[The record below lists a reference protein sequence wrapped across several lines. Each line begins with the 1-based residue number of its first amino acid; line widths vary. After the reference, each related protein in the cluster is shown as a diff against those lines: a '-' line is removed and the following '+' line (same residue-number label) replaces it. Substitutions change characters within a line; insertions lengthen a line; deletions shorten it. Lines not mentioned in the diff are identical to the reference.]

1 MNMPGQ
7 ASMRTQSSIPASAD
21 DHSQAPLQNR
31 LTSISA
37 LDDDETGR
45 GSDGPGQNQVQF
57 VDLFNCFEN
66 PVPWLDFMAM
76 SGFMGNEAANSPF
89 SMAGSPARMPSR
101 QSIHFGSH
109 QNVHI
114 QTMPRQEEPVTTVD
128 PNLVCQSSKPWMR
141 SEHSNTM
148 SSNKWNI
155 SSDALMPEKV
165 LNAIP
170 PPHINGNDLSQRT
183 HQLLQHY
190 RTHVCEAMMPTSAP
204 KLNPYLRLY
213 LPLAVQDPN
222 SPAKQALL
230 DAILAV
236 AAFNKSQLTPG
247 QRRLYRDQ
255 ATDHHDQA
263 ASMINTI
270 ISRKQASSHP
280 TGESPECKHAL
291 LAAALTLTT
300 IEVFSGA
307 NEGRGYEYLLL
318 CRTVLELTGGQRW
331 WLSNS
336 ASITLLQIFQCLHIV
351 GRTSGWFESPSRQLD
366 DIEAEGS
373 SDSPVAEAGGR
384 PVIGHVLLQAP
395 QTYAPEYT
403 LDISF
408 GISINTLSH
417 LHKVIML
424 SKVKSSLSPGQGW
437 PSSAQEELA
446 RLEKEM
452 FTDMENSCLEASSS
466 RSPSPSLEGVSQYV
480 ANEIK
485 EDHMLAFHYSTA
497 LFFRRALCDGT
508 GRIVPALYG
517 DMVPREPRGTP
528 LPSGQHLVSKALE
541 HLENIDALAG
551 DLAIANTLWPGFIA
565 AAEAVDW
572 KLRRRALM
580 WFGRAKRHGIGNI
593 TKAKALVQEIWRRVD
608 RLMLEDHETHPEL
621 GPVDW
626 REVMND
632 MNMYIMLT

>member
-1 MNMPGQ
+1 MDAFRTLEHNVLKQMEYFFRRSDAGESSECHSATTYQRERLVTAYPSAASTLPNACLRSHDANFGSKIEPLPPAISTASRTRPEFPGEAGLTRCDPGGSRLQ
-7 ASMRTQSSIPASAD
+7 QIPAY
-21 DHSQAPLQNR
+21 
-31 LTSISA
+31 
-37 LDDDETGR
+37 
-45 GSDGPGQNQVQF
+45 
-57 VDLFNCFEN
+57 
-66 PVPWLDFMAM
+66 PW
-76 SGFMGNEAANSPF
+76 
-89 SMAGSPARMPSR
+89 PA
-101 QSIHFGSH
+101 
-109 QNVHI
+109 
-114 QTMPRQEEPVTTVD
+114 
-128 PNLVCQSSKPWMR
+128 
-141 SEHSNTM
+141 
-148 SSNKWNI
+148 
-155 SSDALMPEKV
+155 
-165 LNAIP
+165 
-170 PPHINGNDLSQRT
+170 
-183 HQLLQHY
+183 
-190 RTHVCEAMMPTSAP
+190 
-204 KLNPYLRLY
+204 
-213 LPLAVQDPN
+213 
-222 SPAKQALL
+222 
-230 DAILAV
+230 
-236 AAFNKSQLTPG
+236 
-247 QRRLYRDQ
+247 
-255 ATDHHDQA
+255 
-263 ASMINTI
+263 TI
-270 ISRKQASSHP
+270 ISRSSYRSPRPGGLHDQHDNLEEAGLFTPHRRVARVQACTSGS
-280 TGESPECKHAL
+280 CADL
-291 LAAALTLTT
+291 DQAALTLTT

-452 FTDMENSCLEASSS
+452 FTDRENSCLEASSS